1 MINALTE
8 LYGEPEIIEIEE
20 LLSVEYKFTPQ
31 NGEYKVSVYPPSDFS
46 TINVTILVNYFAV
59 DL

>member
-31 NGEYKVSVYPPSDFS
+31 NGEYTVSVYPPSDFS